1 MATTNPTRPALLLA
15 APPRL
20 NPQPDPRR
28 RTHAACPRTTSTRR
42 SRRRRSL
49 SSTMVRRIHIRQ
61 ITHVTQPMGT
71 QLRTHAHSLKIRM
84 RRARSPR
91 VPPIPNI
98 RIDRRHTPRIKPAA
112 GPASPGTANRS
123 NALVDAMRRQRRRIM
138 WIVNARPAFTRRLVV
153 LVVDEDLGDGKVRD
167 LRHAGCANPLHLAA
181 EGAGPVEGV
190 EEADDDVAADGL
202 FDSLEAGA
210 ATEEFF

>member
-1 MATTNPTRPALLLA
+1 
-15 APPRL
+15 
-20 NPQPDPRR
+20 
-28 RTHAACPRTTSTRR
+28 
-42 SRRRRSL
+42 
-49 SSTMVRRIHIRQ
+49 
-61 ITHVTQPMGT
+61 
-71 QLRTHAHSLKIRM
+71 
-84 RRARSPR
+84 
-91 VPPIPNI
+91 
-98 RIDRRHTPRIKPAA
+98 
-112 GPASPGTANRS
+112 
-123 NALVDAMRRQRRRIM
+123 M

-181 EGAGPVEGV
+181 EGAGPIEGV